1 MDRNTIAVKVSYL
14 CKEFSDNDF
23 ATISLSLLGM
33 IKPFAGIAQSVS
45 RIISRKILDGL
56 DGSVLHSYVNERI
69 KGIIEKCI
77 QKSIQMLPKRSI
89 IREEYIK
96 EIAHEWTKYT
106 ITENGDFEILKNNNQ
121 IISNMTAYNTLLD
134 DREKKR
140 LKECFHGLLELYLFA
155 NEDLNAYIANRRVG
169 NVETMLNDLMNN
181 TNKVYRRLYSQLSSL
196 HRIQA
201 NNLIQK
207 IGLHRN
213 EDGMIR
219 YLSMMFEK
227 MTDGTKKIM
236 EQCSTD
242 TLSYLSAFQDAY
254 NEAFALFNQGR
265 REIALVGDELSR
277 IIDLQKTAQLYNENE
292 DNLYIKLYVDFMCAD
307 IFYFQDDY
315 DSAIV
320 KYSLVEGYL
329 VKLNNNSSL
338 SQIIQDALLYIYNS
352 IGWSFHKL
360 GQDKKS
366 LLYYKKI
373 GNAIAEGNYSEEI
386 RSFLSRY
393 LRNSGVCY
401 EKLGK
406 SEEAVRQYKKAIE
419 ILPEHTLEF
428 KAYITYCSCIMKDW
442 DRVYQKVT
450 LMWYDNVRQ
459 ATITNGI
466 EPISGRIIRQIKSY
480 LDMAKTMNSRFSD
493 IYVQI
498 VKILVYE
505 LMYDPNIDKER
516 QCYIIEENIL
526 TAQDLSDGLLGYR
539 FVIRDYYYA
548 LYLMNYQSQKN
559 NWINRARIE
568 NNRLYESLLNAK
580 RGPGDTQYFEELFNN
595 L

>member
-1 MDRNTIAVKVSYL
+1 MNY
-14 CKEFSDNDF
+14 
-23 ATISLSLLGM
+23 
-33 IKPFAGIAQSVS
+33 
-45 RIISRKILDGL
+45 
-56 DGSVLHSYVNERI
+56 
-69 KGIIEKCI
+69 
-77 QKSIQMLPKRSI
+77 
-89 IREEYIK
+89 YIF
-96 EIAHEWTKYT
+96 T
-106 ITENGDFEILKNNNQ
+106 
-121 IISNMTAYNTLLD
+121 
-134 DREKKR
+134 
-140 LKECFHGLLELYLFA
+140 
-155 NEDLNAYIANRRVG
+155 
-169 NVETMLNDLMNN
+169 
-181 TNKVYRRLYSQLSSL
+181 
-196 HRIQA
+196 
-201 NNLIQK
+201 
-207 IGLHRN
+207 
-213 EDGMIR
+213 
-219 YLSMMFEK
+219 
-227 MTDGTKKIM
+227 
-236 EQCSTD
+236 
-242 TLSYLSAFQDAY
+242 
-254 NEAFALFNQGR
+254 
-265 REIALVGDELSR
+265 
-277 IIDLQKTAQLYNENE
+277 
-292 DNLYIKLYVDFMCAD
+292 
-307 IFYFQDDY
+307 
-315 DSAIV
+315 
-320 KYSLVEGYL
+320 
-329 VKLNNNSSL
+329 
-338 SQIIQDALLYIYNS
+338 